1 MLIVGIIVLVLVSII
16 VAIREGAEFHQDSKK
31 AAEKSENY
39 KKEYEQKM
47 AEYREQ
53 FGEPDRIIQAFDY
66 SESIT
71 DNSEL
76 FVDRTSKISSYI
88 IIYDTAKKVLIKGNL
103 YDYKDIEGYE
113 IVSNDKVISSSVQT
127 STGSLLGRAAV
138 GGLVG
143 GGVGAII
150 GASSAEK
157 KVKTDSITNVYV
169 TVFTNSIKEPSI
181 VIRLINP
188 EQKTV
193 SDIDGILRII
203 TNFN

>member
-1 MLIVGIIVLVLVSII
+1 MLIVIIIVFVLVSII
-16 VAIREGAEFHQDSKK
+16 VAIREVVEFHHDSKK
-31 AAEKSENY
+31 AAEITENY

-47 AEYREQ
+47 TEYQEQ
-53 FGEPDRIIQAFDY
+53 FGEPDRVNKAFDY
-66 SESIT
+66 SESIA

-76 FVDRTSKISSYI
+76 FVDRSSKLSSYI
-88 IIYDTAKKVLIKGNL
+88 IIYDTPKKVLIKGNL

-113 IVSNDKVISSSVQT
+113 IVFNDKVISSSVQT

-157 KVKTDSITNVYV
+157 KINTDSISNVYV
-169 TVFTNSIKEPSI
+169 TIFTNSIKEPSI

-188 EQKTV
+188 DQKTV
-193 SDIDGILRII
+193 SDIDGVLRII
-203 TNFN
+203 TKK